1 MFSRADARNRQYL
14 NSDTTVKAD
23 DPRLANLKPFPPG
36 TSGNPSG
43 RKKGS
48 LNLTTILRRML
59 EEEVE
64 VTDGG
69 KKVKKPLSDVL
80 VQKLIKKA
88 VKDDNLKAISE
99 IFDRVDGKAK
109 QTIEAT
115 VSNIAEPDALTEEQ
129 KKALLESEEK
139 LRAKRRDEV
148 LKSFE
153 DIDKDQPQQPSQ

>member
-1 MFSRADARNRQYL
+1 
-14 NSDTTVKAD
+14 
-23 DPRLANLKPFPPG
+23 
-36 TSGNPSG
+36 
-43 RKKGS
+43 
-48 LNLTTILRRML
+48 ML
-59 EEEVE
+59 DEEVE

-115 VSNIAEPDALTEEQ
+115 VSNTADPEALTDEQ
-129 KKALLESEEK
+129 RQALKQNEEK
-139 LRAKRRDEV
+139 LKAKRRDQI
-148 LKSFE
+148 LQSFD
-153 DIDKDQPQQPSQ
+153 DIDKDEPEDPKP

>member
-1 MFSRADARNRQYL
+1 
-14 NSDTTVKAD
+14 
-23 DPRLANLKPFPPG
+23 
-36 TSGNPSG
+36 
-43 RKKGS
+43 
-48 LNLTTILRRML
+48 ML

>member
-1 MFSRADARNRQYL
+1 
-14 NSDTTVKAD
+14 
-23 DPRLANLKPFPPG
+23 
-36 TSGNPSG
+36 
-43 RKKGS
+43 
-48 LNLTTILRRML
+48 ML

-64 VTDGG
+64 VTDGD

-115 VSNIAEPDALTEEQ
+115 VSNIPEPVALTEEQ

-139 LRAKRRDEV
+139 LRAKRREEV

>member
-1 MFSRADARNRQYL
+1 
-14 NSDTTVKAD
+14 
-23 DPRLANLKPFPPG
+23 
-36 TSGNPSG
+36 
-43 RKKGS
+43 
-48 LNLTTILRRML
+48 ML

-115 VSNIAEPDALTEEQ
+115 VSNIAEPDVLTEEQ